1 MSDPRF
7 YSAKGPFR
15 VDELA
20 ELADAALA
28 AGADGTRRIADVAP
42 LDAAKSDTISFLDN
56 KRYLKAFMKTQAGA
70 CVVHPDMA
78 DRAPPGIA
86 LLLSKQPYHAY
97 ARIARAFYPLALVE
111 PGIAPSAVVDPS
123 AKLGPDCRVDAGAFV
138 GPRCEIGARSHVSA
152 NVVIDAG
159 VVVGDDCRI
168 GACASLSHCLI
179 GNRVVIYPG
188 ARIGQEGFGFATGP
202 DGHLRI
208 PQVGRVIV
216 HDDVEIGANATVDR
230 GAGTDTI
237 IGAGCMIDNL
247 VQIGHNVQLGRGCVI
262 VAQAG
267 ISGSTKFDDSVV
279 VAGQAGFAG
288 HLYVGKG
295 ARIGAQCGVMR
306 DVEAGAAVI
315 GSPAMPVKQF
325 FRQVATLRRLAEK
338 KDDE

>member
-1 MSDPRF
+1 MT
-7 YSAKGPFR
+7 
-15 VDELA
+15 ELA
-20 ELADAALA
+20 KLAEASLA
-28 AGADGTRRIADVAP
+28 AGADGTRQIVDIAP
-42 LDAAKSDTISFLDN
+42 LDAAKSDTISFLDHR
-56 KRYLKAFMKTQAGA
+56 RYLEAFMKSQAGA
-70 CVVHPDMA
+70 CIVHPDMA

-86 LLLSKQPYHAY
+86 LLLSEQPYRAF
-97 ARIARAFYPLALVE
+97 ALVARAFYPLPPVE
-111 PGIAPSAVVDPS
+111 PGIAPSAVIDPS

-138 GPRCEIGARSHVSA
+138 GPRCEIGARCHVGA
-152 NVVIDAG
+152 NAVIEAG

-188 ARIGQEGFGFATGP
+188 ARIGQDGFGFATGP

-216 HDDVEIGANATVDR
+216 HDDVEIGANTTVDR

-237 IGAGCMIDNL
+237 IGPGCMIDNL

-262 VAQAG
+262 VALAG

-295 ARIGAQCGVMR
+295 ARIGAQSGVIR

-315 GSPAMPVKQF
+315 GSPAMPVRQF
-325 FRQVATLRRLAEK
+325 FRHVAALRRLTERKEK
-338 KDDE
+338 K